1 MSEQQVLGK
10 GRIAI
15 SLAVIASLI
24 PSLAILYFW
33 RIQANPP
40 QATTSKTVVEA
51 PVVRNVTSLG
61 RVEPKGEVVEIS
73 GTSGSRISQLLVR
86 EGQQVK
92 KGEILAYL
100 ENYPEKLAE
109 KNLAA
114 SKLAEATFRYDSVT
128 KYGDA
133 QIQEAMTRIEQIKQ
147 PQSYEI
153 KAQEA
158 QVKQLS
164 TEEASARKDYQRNKF
179 LKQQGA
185 VSGQVLDEYAVA
197 YFSKKAELENAQAV
211 LGQFNA
217 TRSQD
222 LKNAE
227 AQLASAQASLAQTQS
242 EIEVKSAR
250 DNLELAEARLELTII
265 RAPRSGRVLD
275 IVAHSGEVIDEDGIL
290 QLGDTEQMY
299 VVAEVYES
307 DISRIKLGQKAI
319 ITDSSLPRSIK
330 GTVEQISSQI
340 SKNDVLDNDP
350 AADIDSRVV
359 EAKIR
364 LNEKDSSVVA
374 GLINLQVD
382 VEIESANNLAASP

>member
-1 MSEQQVLGK
+1 MSEQQVLNK

-15 SLAVIASLI
+15 SLAVIASLF

-33 RIQANPP
+33 RVQANPP
-40 QATTSKTVVEA
+40 QATTTETVAEA

-61 RVEPKGEVVEIS
+61 RVEPKGEVIEIS
-73 GTSGSRISQLLVR
+73 GTSGSRISQLLVS

-92 KGEILAYL
+92 EGQILAYL
-100 ENYPEKLAE
+100 ENYGEKLAE

-114 SKLAEATFRYDSVT
+114 SQLAEATFRYDSVT

-147 PQSYEI
+147 PQSFEI

-164 TEEASARKDYQRNKF
+164 AEEASARKDYERNKF
-179 LKQQGA
+179 LKEQGA

-211 LGQFNA
+211 LEQFTA

-242 EIEVKSAR
+242 EIEVKSAQ
-250 DNLELAEARLELTII
+250 DNLELAKARLELTMI

-275 IVAHSGEVIDEDGIL
+275 IVAHSGEVIDEEGIL

-307 DISRIKLGQKAI
+307 DIGKIKLGQKAI
-319 ITDSSLPRSIK
+319 ISDSSLPRSIQ
-330 GTVEQISSQI
+330 GTVAQISSQI

-350 AADIDSRVV
+350 AADTERAVYI
-359 EAKIR
+359 
-364 LNEKDSSVVA
+364 
-374 GLINLQVD
+374 GGFFWF
-382 VEIESANNLAASP
+382 

>member
-1 MSEQQVLGK
+1 MSEEQLLNK
-10 GRIAI
+10 GRITI
-15 SLAVIASLI
+15 SLAVIASLL

-33 RIQANPP
+33 RIQAKPP
-40 QATTSKTVVEA
+40 QATTSETVAEA

-61 RVEPKGEVVEIS
+61 RVEPKGEVIEIS
-73 GTSGSRISQLLVR
+73 GTSGSRISQLLVS

-92 KGEILAYL
+92 EGQIIAYL

-114 SKLAEATFRYDSVT
+114 SQLAEATFRYNSVT
-128 KYGDA
+128 KYGEA

-147 PQSYEI
+147 PQSFEI

-164 TEEASARKDYQRNKF
+164 TEAATARKDYERNKF
-179 LKQQGA
+179 LKEQGA

-211 LGQFNA
+211 LEQFTA

-242 EIEVKSAR
+242 EIQVKSAQ
-250 DNLELAEARLELTII
+250 DNLELTKARLELTII
-265 RAPRSGRVLD
+265 RAPHSGRVLD
-275 IVAHSGEVIDEDGIL
+275 IAAYSGEVIGEDGIL
-290 QLGDTEQMY
+290 QLGNTEQMY

-307 DISRIKLGQKAI
+307 DISKIKLGQKAI
-319 ITDSSLPRSIK
+319 ITDSSLPRSIQ

-340 SKNDVLDNDP
+340 SKNDVLDDDP
-350 AADIDSRVV
+350 AADTDSRVV

-364 LNEKDSSVVA
+364 LNKKDSSLVA

-382 VEIESANNLAASP
+382 VEIESANKVAVSP